1 MQIEDVESDTE
12 LELAIL
18 LPDDEPALHE
28 PCLDKPS
35 HVGGSLLKESD
46 LSTDQVLLPRQQ
58 SSLSMASQP
67 SGKAEEQRKNV
78 LLDMLQGYRVGG

>member
-67 SGKAEEQRKNV
+67 SGKAEQRKNV